1 MEALAHGEHTVD
13 WVTIESKLLK
23 YKCNLRD
30 VQSVVEELKIITN
43 KLPYDK
49 VKELTIY
56 LVFKN
61 NRGSVVLKSYEG
73 GVIYDIL
80 DTAYTI
86 SRELMTLENWNVH
99 SIFKVSLKEIKE
111 LKKVRLKELKE
122 VVTKVIKPRYITYS
136 VGTNDLTLPNILI
149 DVDLL
154 TIKGVK
160 YTDMLQMI
168 AYSYAAK
175 LGVSENMCTMYP
187 RCDILSYSL
196 NS

>member
-1 MEALAHGEHTVD
+1 MEALAHDEHIVD
-13 WVTIESKLLK
+13 WATIEAKLLK
-23 YKCNLRD
+23 YKCRLHD
-30 VQSVVEELKIITN
+30 VQDVVEELKIISN

-49 VKELTIY
+49 VKGLTIY

-73 GVIYDIL
+73 GVVYDIL

-99 SIFKVSLKEIKE
+99 SIFKVSLKDIKE

-122 VVTKVIKPRYITYS
+122 VVTNVIKPRYVTYS
-136 VGTNDLTLPNILI
+136 VGTNDESLPNALI
-149 DVDLL
+149 DVDLWS
-154 TIKGVK
+154 IKGIK
-160 YTDMLQMI
+160 YADILRMI

-175 LGVSENMCTMYP
+175 LGVSETMCTMSP